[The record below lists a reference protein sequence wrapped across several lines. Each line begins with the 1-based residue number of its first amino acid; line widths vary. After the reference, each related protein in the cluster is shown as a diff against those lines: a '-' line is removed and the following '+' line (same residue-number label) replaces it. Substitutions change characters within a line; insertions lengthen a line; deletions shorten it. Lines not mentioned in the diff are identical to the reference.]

1 MSKFRNI
8 ATVGLS
14 AAFIFGFSIWS
25 IAKPATDMSQS
36 ERRKLTQFPELTLE
50 TVTDGSFSGFA
61 TRVIKSPVSTATES
75 DNKILILLPSFH
87 RY

>member
-50 TVTDGSFSGFA
+50 TVTDGSFMTDFEKY
-61 TRVIKSPVSTATES
+61 TLDQFPLRDKFRTLKSVTA
-75 DNKILILLPSFH
+75 L
-87 RY
+87 YAMG